1 MARIACLAAA
11 LLLVPALPGT
21 AARAAS
27 AGPSAHVASLSGPI
41 DLRPVPAARKPSA
54 GVRRVMVPPLPRL
67 RPTRAAAAPVPEA
80 PVEAPSAQ
88 PESAAPEIVVTTDRP
103 VKPPVRVVG
112 PSLEITGSTEP
123 ARPAPPAPDAIATMP
138 TDDIPGDPANAFAEP
153 APVGAAPPPPPIIVS
168 PRPLAAPAILRPTL
182 ESPAAARLPG
192 EPYQLVRTLQSIQ
205 DRIAEGSTE
214 ALVAQRNLRAQIDEQ
229 FLAADPAVWR
239 DRRNA
244 AAAVIYALSGG
255 KPDIL
260 LKLSVQSPRPAVDPK
275 LVSGVLAYVEG
286 REIEAREDLA
296 DFDVLV
302 LPPSM
307 GAQVALAQSALA
319 VRNDPAKALSLLDTA
334 RLLAPGTLVEEAAL
348 RRAIFVADQTRQFD
362 KVESF
367 ASRYLRRF
375 RHSIYA
381 GNFRI
386 RLAAAISHMDF
397 GKDASEFAR
406 LDEML
411 AAVEPPA
418 RGQLYLTVALAAVVR
433 GNAATAALAAS
444 RAIDLSQAGSVD
456 EARSRLYQAAGLAVQ
471 PKSFDVAVASLEAV
485 DRGML
490 SQSDLAL
497 HEVVTATID
506 MIASGTDRPAKP
518 ERLAVA
524 SADGDSVPETASPLI
539 ARASRAISATDDLL
553 AKPAR

>member
-1 MARIACLAAA
+1 MRGQLVEAGQILDPIDPMARRDDTGAFIA
-11 LLLVPALPGT
+11 LVKGSIIGGKAPAPAL
-21 AARAAS
+21 
-27 AGPSAHVASLSGPI
+27 
-41 DLRPVPAARKPSA
+41 
-54 GVRRVMVPPLPRL
+54 RL
-67 RPTRAAAAPVPEA
+67 MD
-80 PVEAPSAQ
+80 Q
-88 PESAAPEIVVTTDRP
+88 
-103 VKPPVRVVG
+103 
-112 PSLEITGSTEP
+112 
-123 ARPAPPAPDAIATMP
+123 
-138 TDDIPGDPANAFAEP
+138 
-153 APVGAAPPPPPIIVS
+153 
-168 PRPLAAPAILRPTL
+168 
-182 ESPAAARLPG
+182 
-192 EPYQLVRTLQSIQ
+192 
-205 DRIAEGSTE
+205 
-214 ALVAQRNLRAQIDEQ
+214 
-229 FLAADPAVWR
+229 
-239 DRRNA
+239 
-244 AAAVIYALSGG
+244 
-255 KPDIL
+255 
-260 LKLSVQSPRPAVDPK
+260 
-275 LVSGVLAYVEG
+275 
-286 REIEAREDLA
+286 
-296 DFDVLV
+296 
-302 LPPSM
+302 
-307 GAQVALAQSALA
+307 
-319 VRNDPAKALSLLDTA
+319 A